1 MFQRRSN
8 IFVDLSKTVAN
19 KLRASSLYPSSTDKS
34 ESILVCC
41 WEKLA
46 NYCYSFSFAV
56 SVSDNKSTELLSKQ
70 LLNICPNASL
80 LSKIHAEVSS
90 MFNDSDFNAISVLNI
105 AEKNPSNVITL

>member
-56 SVSDNKSTELLSKQ
+56 SVSDNKSTELLSK

-90 MFNDSDFNAISVLNI
+90 MFNDYDFNAISVLNI